1 MKITGERSQG
11 LGDVKGQ
18 PGGKREEL
26 GTQIAHP
33 CLKNESEQERRFG
46 AGSCRESLD
55 SLVLRTEAENT
66 SWQREGKEPAETE
79 SLRMQASNR
88 IIEVDPDVTEA
99 RWGPWLGG
107 WVTFLLEIGSDN
119 GRKGP
124 KCPMMGTSL
133 VVQWLRIHLPMQGT

>member
-26 GTQIAHP
+26 GTQRAHP

-66 SWQREGKEPAETE
+66 SWQREGLK
-79 SLRMQASNR
+79 NR
-88 IIEVDPDVTEA
+88 QRQSHSGCKRAT
-99 RWGPWLGG
+99 G
-107 WVTFLLEIGSDN
+107 
-119 GRKGP
+119 
-124 KCPMMGTSL
+124 
-133 VVQWLRIHLPMQGT
+133 

>member
-1 MKITGERSQG
+1 M
-11 LGDVKGQ
+11 
-18 PGGKREEL
+18 
-26 GTQIAHP
+26 
-33 CLKNESEQERRFG
+33 CLRNESEQERRFR

-79 SLRMQASNR
+79 SLRMQESDG
-88 IIEVDPDVTEA
+88 ITEMDPHITEA

-107 WVTFLLEIGSDN
+107 WVTFLLETGSN
-119 GRKGP
+119 NVRKGP